1 MATKKAASTA
11 KKTTAKSSSA
21 KKPTTK
27 VTTVKAVESRPT
39 ERTATV
45 RRRPAFVAKFNNMP
59 VLAAALAEFFGMFL
73 LASIVVTQQNQ
84 PIGVLFGLIG
94 IVLLVGTLSGAHV
107 NPAVTIGA
115 WVTRRVDAVRAV
127 SYIFAQVL
135 GALLAVVVLNGFL
148 TNEAP
153 QQLSQLGMQ
162 GAASAPTLPVV
173 AELTSGKEWPLF
185 FAEFLGLTVLG
196 FAYASALRNREKLTA
211 ALTIGFGAYVALA
224 VAGTAAYYA
233 IDGLQ
238 QSAQYVV
245 LNPAA
250 AIAFGAFAK
259 FDVWTVA
266 VFVLAPVL
274 GSVFGF
280 LLHNTLKS
288 NEATE

>member
-1 MATKKAASTA
+1 MANKKAASTA

-39 ERTATV
+39 ERAATV
-45 RRRPAFVAKFNNMP
+45 RRPSSFVAKFNSMP
-59 VLAAALAEFFGMFL
+59 VLAAAIAEFIGTFL
-73 LASIVVTQQNQ
+73 LTAVIVTQQNQ
-84 PIGVLFGLIG
+84 PIAVLFALVGL
-94 IVLLVGTLSGAHV
+94 VLLVGTLSGAHL

-115 WVTRRVDAVRAV
+115 WVTRRANAVRAV

-153 QQLSQLGMQ
+153 QMSQMAMQ
-162 GAASAPTLPVV
+162 STAAAAPALPTLP
-173 AELTSGKEWPLF
+173 ELTAGKEWPVF

-211 ALTIGFGAYVALA
+211 AFTVGLGAYVAIV
-224 VAGTAAYYA
+224 VAGTGAYYA

-238 QSAQYVV
+238 QTAQYVA

-259 FDVWTVA
+259 FDVWTVSI
-266 VFVLAPVL
+266 FVLAPVL
-274 GSVFGF
+274 GGIFGF
-280 LLHNTLKS
+280 LLHNTLK
-288 NEATE
+288 NAEETA